1 MLRRRV
7 ASTLS
12 PGRFY
17 RRTLLPLRFDA
28 SSVIYLRQLQ
38 DIGEMPSPH
47 SNHRYSQSRMRGYC
61 TAASHGA
68 AAASGTG
75 LSVNPLIW
83 RLMLPIIGGFYV
95 AFHFIGRSKI
105 AQVVQAYRYRH
116 LLTV

>member
-1 MLRRRV
+1 
-7 ASTLS
+7 
-12 PGRFY
+12 
-17 RRTLLPLRFDA
+17 
-28 SSVIYLRQLQ
+28 
-38 DIGEMPSPH
+38 
-47 SNHRYSQSRMRGYC
+47 MRGYC